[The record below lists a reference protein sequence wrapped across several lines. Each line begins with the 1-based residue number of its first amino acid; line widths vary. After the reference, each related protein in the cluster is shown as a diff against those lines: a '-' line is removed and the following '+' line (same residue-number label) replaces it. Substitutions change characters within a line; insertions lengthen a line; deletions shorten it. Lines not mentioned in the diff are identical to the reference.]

1 MLSFPNVLTGLVE
14 NRLNC
19 RARGTEPEL
28 NRGREVSAWAR
39 RYTQGQ
45 WGPSKEGG
53 GWTRLPVWCQWSLEE
68 RHACSSRSRD
78 LTPVPTE

>member
-1 MLSFPNVLTGLVE
+1 MLSFRNVLTGLVE

-45 WGPSKEGG
+45 WGPSK
-53 GWTRLPVWCQWSLEE
+53 WM
-68 RHACSSRSRD
+68 D
-78 LTPVPTE
+78 